1 MPRCRDPRW
10 PIIVRHHH
18 GSKSCCDVVI
28 TFLNS
33 LTSEVS
39 AGGATVRSR
48 RGRGFQAPRKTSKLG
63 AQARD
68 DPSHM
73 EELTAEARA
82 P

>member
-1 MPRCRDPRW
+1 MADYCPSSSWQQVARC
-10 PIIVRHHH
+10 
-18 GSKSCCDVVI
+18 VVI
-28 TFLNS
+28 KYLNS

-39 AGGATVRSR
+39 ASGATAKAR

-68 DPSHM
+68 NPSYM